1 MMRRHLL
8 PVAIAISFGIL
19 TLLGLLFSL
28 SNLTD
33 AFLSW
38 ATFLAAVALLLGVV
52 NLFSVH
58 ISRLILKRNIYSGVL
73 AISLLVTIALGVTDG
88 MGITNGSLDFIFK
101 WVQAPLEAALASLLA
116 FFLLFTGV
124 RLLKERRTVWSI
136 LFLVTAVILLLL
148 AALSALLPPSIQST
162 LTAIEGLIQG
172 LFVMAA
178 VRGVLIGVALGVV
191 MLSLRVLIGV
201 ERPYNK

>member
-1 MMRRHLL
+1 MRRHLL

-19 TLLGLLFSL
+19 TLLGLLLSL
-28 SNLTD
+28 TNLTTP
-33 AFLSW
+33 FLSW

-58 ISRLILKRNIYSGVL
+58 ISRFIFKRNVYSGVL
-73 AISLLVTIALGVTDG
+73 AISMLVTFGLAVTDSMG
-88 MGITNGSLDFIFK
+88 MTDGGLDFIFK

-124 RLLKERRTVWSI
+124 RLLKERRTIWSI
-136 LFLVTAVILLLL
+136 LFLATAVILLLL
-148 AALSALLPPSIQST
+148 AALSALLPPTVQSI
-162 LTAIEGLIQG
+162 LTSIEGLIQG
-172 LFVMAA
+172 LFVLSA
-178 VRGVLIGVALGVV
+178 VRGVLIGVAIGVV

>member
-1 MMRRHLL
+1 MRRHLF

-19 TLLGLLFSL
+19 TLLGLLLSL
-28 SNLTD
+28 SNLTTP
-33 AFLSW
+33 FLSW

-58 ISRLILKRNIYSGVL
+58 ISRLLFKRNIYSGVL
-73 AISLLVTIALGVTDG
+73 AISMLVTFGLAVTDSMG
-88 MGITNGSLDFIFK
+88 MTEGGLDFVFK

-124 RLLKERRTVWSI
+124 RLLKERRTIWSI
-136 LFLVTAVILLLL
+136 LFLITAVILLLL
-148 AALSALLPPSIQST
+148 AAMSALLPPAVQST
-162 LTAIEGLIQG
+162 LTSIEGLIQG
-172 LFVMAA
+172 LFVLSA